1 MARALRFQLH
11 DRLAAT
17 VASPRIRSGRG
28 RPLCSGWVIRLET
41 KAGWV
46 GLVPRALT
54 RCPRERRRSESNRRI
69 EVLQTSALPL
79 GYGARGLGKCPQLG
93 RFSTHRRACRVCR
106 RRLLA
111 ILLAL
116 QVIHAPEP
124 AARSE
129 ASVAPTYS
137 PAARASVSTTAMFGN
152 SPWGTPCRSCRYA
165 GLL

>member
-69 EVLQTSALPL
+69 EVLHDHLAPHVGSIYALSASQINGLAAPPL
-79 GYGARGLGKCPQLG
+79 L
-93 RFSTHRRACRVCR
+93 
-106 RRLLA
+106 
-111 ILLAL
+111 
-116 QVIHAPEP
+116 
-124 AARSE
+124 
-129 ASVAPTYS
+129 SVP
-137 PAARASVSTTAMFGN
+137 G
-152 SPWGTPCRSCRYA
+152 
-165 GLL
+165 

>member
-17 VASPRIRSGRG
+17 LASPRIRSGRG

-79 GYGARGLGKCPQLG
+79 GYGAVRDK
-93 RFSTHRRACRVCR
+93 
-106 RRLLA
+106 LA
-111 ILLAL
+111 SYLEFLNPPRESSKPLPYYSAM
-116 QVIHAPEP
+116 APCEFL
-124 AARSE
+124 
-129 ASVAPTYS
+129 T
-137 PAARASVSTTAMFGN
+137 
-152 SPWGTPCRSCRYA
+152 
-165 GLL
+165 

>member
-69 EVLQTSALPL
+69 EVLQTSVLLL
-79 GYGARGLGKCPQLG
+79 GYVSLRDTLASFLEFFNLHRDRSKTLHT
-93 RFSTHRRACRVCR
+93 FTHNPCLC
-106 RRLLA
+106 
-111 ILLAL
+111 
-116 QVIHAPEP
+116 
-124 AARSE
+124 
-129 ASVAPTYS
+129 YS
-137 PAARASVSTTAMFGN
+137 AN
-152 SPWGTPCRSCRYA
+152 SDLYHCV
-165 GLL
+165 

>member
-79 GYGARGLGKCPQLG
+79 GYGAGGNVTSQLTA
-93 RFSTHRRACRVCR
+93 SSARVGVWW
-106 RRLLA
+106 
-111 ILLAL
+111 
-116 QVIHAPEP
+116 Q
-124 AARSE
+124 
-129 ASVAPTYS
+129 
-137 PAARASVSTTAMFGN
+137 
-152 SPWGTPCRSCRYA
+152 
-165 GLL
+165 